1 MYVYIYI
8 GELDWFV
15 LFFSVCVFFVGNA
28 GESPNTVLIRTYN
41 VLRFSL

>member
-28 GESPNTVLIRTYN
+28 GESPKHGINPHL
-41 VLRFSL
+41 